1 MLKNEEA
8 KNLEVEELALAEE
21 KEIKKAE
28 MVKLAKKVGKIAG
41 VAAIGVVG
49 YLIGAKSNGNSECNV
64 ADLIDVTLN
73 NE

>member
-1 MLKNEEA
+1 MSKNEEV
-8 KNLEVEELALAEE
+8 KNLEVEVELAEE
-21 KEIKKAE
+21 KEAKKAE

-49 YLIGAKSNGNSECNV
+49 YLIGAKVSRNSECNV
-64 ADLIDVTLN
+64 TDLIEVALD

>member
-1 MLKNEEA
+1 MLKGEEV

-41 VAAIGVVG
+41 VAVIGVVG
-49 YLIGAKSNGNSECNV
+49 YLIGAKTNSNSECNV
-64 ADLIDVTLN
+64 TDLIDATLN